1 MQGAT
6 ASIQKALKPAYCGPV
21 THLMTKEVV
30 RADEHRAIGGI
41 LSDVSP
47 FSKPA
52 KHERG
57 ILDIEMSELQEK
69 CLDEELVMTSKSLQD
84 RKIRN
89 IALMAL
95 WRYLIASSKGNSG
108 LVGGKCASLLE
119 FSKLSAVPRR
129 DDGGMFV
136 TVVFLRLK
144 PVGGANANFEAALDG
159 GGKISKNLVVGIA
172 KVEDGL
178 VSNVRFLFTGKLLA
192 LNP

>member
-1 MQGAT
+1 
-6 ASIQKALKPAYCGPV
+6 
-21 THLMTKEVV
+21 MTKEVV

-159 GGKISKNLVVGIA
+159 GGEISKNLVVGIA

>member
-1 MQGAT
+1 
-6 ASIQKALKPAYCGPV
+6 
-21 THLMTKEVV
+21 MTKEVV
-30 RADEHRAIGGI
+30 RSDEHRAIGGI

-47 FSKPA
+47 FTKPA

-57 ILDIEMSELQEK
+57 ILHIGMSELQEK

-129 DDGGMFV
+129 EDGGMFV